1 MKRAL
6 VLSGGG
12 SRGAYEIGA
21 WQAFEELGVKFD
33 AVYGTSIGALNAALI
48 AQGDLDRAADLW
60 ANITLKQV
68 IGAQDED
75 FSIDRMVSRKRD
87 VIPFLMENAKHL
99 RADIG
104 PLEALLRQNLDEGK
118 VRASGMQLGV
128 MTVRVPQM
136 QPVPVRLN
144 DISEGQLADWLIASA
159 SCFPVFPT
167 RKIGGDRYID
177 GGYFD
182 NLPIDMAI
190 EDGAEEI
197 VAVDIHPQ
205 PTHPEYERMPFLKM
219 IHPLH
224 TLGGFLDFNPKLLK
238 RMRLMGYY
246 DTMKAYGMLDG
257 IRYTF
262 THQSELKIAAQA
274 REFMRRAA
282 SFDADAMTRTGF
294 GSNQEVNA
302 PLISALEEETPLRKL
317 DWKEVWLRGLE
328 LCAMQMGF
336 REDAI
341 YAPEILTER
350 ILKFAKMGEVVGE
363 MTRGQIMVAAQMG
376 KRELISYLY
385 RTLKTF
391 GEFPTE
397 CIETLAGFPRE
408 TAAALHLHIAHQSP
422 K

>member
-21 WQAFEELGVKFD
+21 WQAFEELGVRFD
-33 AVYGTSIGALNAALI
+33 AVYGTSIGALNAGLI
-48 AQGDLDRAADLW
+48 AQGDLGMAADLW

-68 IGAQDED
+68 IGGQDED
-75 FSIDRMVSRKRD
+75 FAIDRMVSRKRD
-87 VIPFLMENAKHL
+87 ILPFLVENARHL
-99 RADIG
+99 RADIA
-104 PLEALLRQNLDEGK
+104 PLESLLRQNLDESR

-136 QPVPVRLN
+136 QPAPVRL
-144 DISEGQLADWLIASA
+144 DEIPEGQLADWLIASA
-159 SCFPVFPT
+159 SCFPIFPT
-167 RKIGGDRYID
+167 RKIGSDRYID

-205 PTHPEYERMPFLKM
+205 PTHPEYGRMPFLKM

-224 TLGGFLDFNPKLLK
+224 TLGGFLDFNPQLLK

-262 THQSELKIAAQA
+262 THQSDLKIAGQA
-274 REFMRRAA
+274 RRFMRSVAK
-282 SFDADAMTRTGF
+282 FDADALIRLGF

-302 PLISALEEETPLRKL
+302 PLISVLEEETPLKKL
-317 DWKEVWLRGLE
+317 SWKEVWLRGLE
-328 LCAMQMGF
+328 LCAQQMGF
-336 REDAI
+336 REDAL
-341 YAPEILTER
+341 YDPDILTER
-350 ILKFAKMGEVVGE
+350 ILKFTRMGEAVGE
-363 MTRGQIMVAAQMG
+363 MTRGQIMVAAHMG
-376 KRELISYLY
+376 SRELISYLY
-385 RTLKTF
+385 RYLKVY
-391 GEFPTE
+391 GEFPSD
-397 CIETLAGFPRE
+397 CIEVLAGFPKE
-408 TAAALHLHIAHQSP
+408 TASALHLVGSADSQ
-422 K
+422 